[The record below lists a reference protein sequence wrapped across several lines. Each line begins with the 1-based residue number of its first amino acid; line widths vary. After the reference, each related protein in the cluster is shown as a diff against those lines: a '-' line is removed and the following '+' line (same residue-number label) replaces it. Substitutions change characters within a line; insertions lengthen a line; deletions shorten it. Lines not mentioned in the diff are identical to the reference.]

1 MIFVV
6 HSDEINTEL
15 WVKSYLIPSI
25 IVIDSQTL
33 WFFLNFMLAEKM
45 KEVHDFMRA
54 LLIHVNDR

>member
-1 MIFVV
+1 MYIYYVGALGARYMIFVV

-33 WFFLNFMLAEKM
+33 
-45 KEVHDFMRA
+45 
-54 LLIHVNDR
+54 